1 MSWGDFVKTIGKLG
15 KKVLGGAAKLG
26 KKVAGKVAHIGGKV
40 SDVAGGVVNFV
51 DKVPILGDVLA
62 PITRNI
68 KKVLGVVDSA
78 TSLANKTTSGIE
90 RAEMAVANRDI
101 GALKDIAK
109 GGVKGMKDARRLSVG
124 FGTGVRDSVMGAKG
138 VAKNVR
144 GRASQ
149 ARQAL
154 N

>member
-15 KKVLGGAAKLG
+15 KKVAGNVARLG
-26 KKVAGKVAHIGGKV
+26 KKVAGKVAQIGGKV

-62 PITRNI
+62 
-68 KKVLGVVDSA
+68 
-78 TSLANKTTSGIE
+78 NKTTSGIE
-90 RAEMAVANRDI
+90 KAEMAVANRDI

-149 ARQAL
+149 ARQSL